1 MLITDFGIVIYGGLI
16 GDATQ
21 SLINKKIDNAVK
33 LLVLYFIIVIV
44 NNLLNRFLNNIGF
57 LGSNEK
63 NYKNG
68 SVYVYLDSFDWNSF
82 VSCKNDFCKKPL
94 Y

>member
-44 NNLLNRFLNNIGF
+44 NNLVNRFR
-57 LGSNEK
+57 
-63 NYKNG
+63 
-68 SVYVYLDSFDWNSF
+68 
-82 VSCKNDFCKKPL
+82 
-94 Y
+94 